1 MEELIRRRREKQP
14 LEYPS
19 AGSTFK
25 RPEGHYAAALIE
37 QCGLKG
43 TAVGGA
49 MVSPKHA
56 GFIINTGGA
65 SSADVLALIE
75 KVQAE
80 VLRQTGV
87 KLEPE
92 VRILRGL
99 QQ

>member
-1 MEELIRRRREKQP
+1 
-14 LEYPS
+14 
-19 AGSTFK
+19 
-25 RPEGHYAAALIE
+25 
-37 QCGLKG
+37 
-43 TAVGGA
+43 

-92 VRILRGL
+92 VRILRES